1 MSRTCDGKA
10 CIDSAGYNLLVQRMR
25 VAGPLLIAAGVC
37 LIVLGIVG
45 FTVPRTLD
53 APPTRLWGPS
63 RANWGIDPA
72 AFSLAFGVS
81 VAWVGWWLWFPPTES
96 KGSSRR
102 RRPKTRQ
109 PRAGRGP
116 RAH

>member
-72 AFSLAFGVS
+72 AFSLAVGVS

-102 RRPKTRQ
+102 RLPKTRQ

>member
-81 VAWVGWWLWFPPTES
+81 VAWVGWWLWFPPTERTG
-96 KGSSRR
+96 KSRR